1 MRLFKPVG
9 ETRERICI
17 TISDIWVRKKF
28 VLAYLQFRPTLGWAY
43 NRPETPL
50 VAPLHHKIN
59 FGIVEECITNI
70 REGWSRIADARNFFS
85 SRERGVLQVVLEM
98 DDQDA

>member
-28 VLAYLQFRPTLGWAY
+28 ELACSQFRPNNSGLTW
-43 NRPETPL
+43 
-50 VAPLHHKIN
+50 
-59 FGIVEECITNI
+59 VEPIT
-70 REGWSRIADARNFFS
+70 
-85 SRERGVLQVVLEM
+85 
-98 DDQDA
+98 DQKHP